1 VTQEPIPTFEMP
13 KPTRVEQTG
22 EDSFA
27 IFTDT
32 GYRPNVEFV
41 HEKCGNT
48 HNILYWPEFMG
59 FGKPRFVCDNCRE
72 DVSRKAHIDRFML
85 EEKIASCLMWMS
97 QDAKSEVYIS
107 NGAQGE
113 WIGLA
118 VAQKCVQARDF
129 SEGFIREKIFE
140 EVNNGNDTSS
150 S

>member
-1 VTQEPIPTFEMP
+1 MTQETFPTFEMP
-13 KPTRVEQTG
+13 EATRVEQTG
-22 EDSFA
+22 ESSFA
-27 IFTDT
+27 IFTDS

-48 HNILYWPEFMG
+48 HNVMYWPEFMEFNKG
-59 FGKPRFVCDNCRE
+59 RFVCDNCG
-72 DVSRKAHIDRFML
+72 DNLSQRKHVDRALL

-97 QDAKSEVYIS
+97 QNGKSEVYIS
-107 NGAQGE
+107 NGTQGE

-140 EVNNGNDTSS
+140 EVA
-150 S
+150 